1 MLLSIKH
8 KLNRCLWAFC
18 LCLLGF
24 ALSTA
29 VAVAPL
35 SSSPREYILGW
46 YEEISHLVNH
56 IRVGLQD
63 RVVPS
68 HTL

>member
-8 KLNRCLWAFC
+8 KFSRCLWTFC

-29 VAVAPL
+29 VAVAQGIH
-35 SSSPREYILGW
+35 ILL

-63 RVVPS
+63 GVVPS
-68 HTL
+68 YTL